1 MADATEPHF
10 TTLRVE
16 VDGRIGRLTL
26 TQPDK
31 LNPLGTVPLREI
43 AEAARWFDTTSASV
57 VIVTGE
63 GRAFSSGF
71 DLREFAGGD
80 SPTSASSRD
89 QADLGRLMAEAM
101 DRMSAL
107 AIAAIKGPC
116 VGGGVV
122 LAGVC
127 DLRIAADDTVF
138 SIPEVDLGIPLAWG
152 GIPRL
157 VREIGPA
164 LTRELVLTCRPF
176 SPEEALQIGFI
187 NRIVPRAE
195 LESAVDELAEQLA
208 RKAPSVVRATKRQVN
223 EALEDVASTA
233 GSWADADQLGAAMR
247 DPEARRPPA
256 TTSPPA
262 PNADPPGRHAH
273 PVRVAFRVGRTTRSC
288 TQTSGLRAP
297 SFALHSGWDGPP
309 KPSRKRRCGPGWGSA
324 EEVGGDVVEQP
335 RGERERLDVDAL
347 VVAVEA

>member
-1 MADATEPHF
+1 MTDVPEF
-10 TTLRVE
+10 STLRVE
-16 VDGRIGRLTL
+16 VDATASPGASGPIGRMTL
-26 TQPDK
+26 TQGDK

-43 AEAARWFDTTSASV
+43 AEAAQWFNSTDV
-57 VIVTGE
+57 HIVIVTGE
-63 GRAFSSGF
+63 GRGFSSGF
-71 DLREFAGGD
+71 DLREFAGTD
-80 SPTSASSRD
+80 SAAGTSSRD

-107 AIAAIKGPC
+107 TIAAIKGPC

-122 LAGVC
+122 LAAVC

-176 SPEEALQIGFI
+176 TPEEALRIGFL
-187 NRIVPRAE
+187 NRVVPRAE
-195 LESAVDELAEQLA
+195 LESTVDELAGQLA
-208 RKAPSVVRATKRQVN
+208 EKAPSVVRATKRQVN

-247 DPEARRPPA
+247 DPDARAAARA
-256 TTSPPA
+256 YLAS
-262 PNADPPGRHAH
+262 
-273 PVRVAFRVGRTTRSC
+273 RS
-288 TQTSGLRAP
+288 
-297 SFALHSGWDGPP
+297 
-309 KPSRKRRCGPGWGSA
+309 KR
-324 EEVGGDVVEQP
+324 
-335 RGERERLDVDAL
+335 
-347 VVAVEA
+347 

>member
-1 MADATEPHF
+1 MTDVPEF
-10 TTLRVE
+10 STLRVE
-16 VDGRIGRLTL
+16 VDRPIGRMTL
-26 TQPDK
+26 TQGDK

-43 AEAARWFDTTSASV
+43 AEAAQWFNSTDAHI

-63 GRAFSSGF
+63 GRGFSSGF
-71 DLREFAGGD
+71 DLREFAGTD
-80 SPTSASSRD
+80 SATSASSRD

-107 AIAAIKGPC
+107 TIAAIKGPC

-122 LAGVC
+122 LAAVC
-127 DLRIAADDTVF
+127 DLRIAADDTMF

-176 SPEEALQIGFI
+176 TPEEALRIGFL
-187 NRIVPRAE
+187 NRVVPRAE
-195 LESAVDELAEQLA
+195 LESTVDELAGQLA
-208 RKAPSVVRATKRQVN
+208 KKAPSVVRATKRQVN

-247 DPEARRPPA
+247 DPEARA
-256 TTSPPA
+256 A
-262 PNADPPGRHAH
+262 A
-273 PVRVAFRVGRTTRSC
+273 
-288 TQTSGLRAP
+288 RAYL
-297 SFALHSGWDGPP
+297 A
-309 KPSRKRRCGPGWGSA
+309 SRGKR
-324 EEVGGDVVEQP
+324 
-335 RGERERLDVDAL
+335 
-347 VVAVEA
+347 

>member
-1 MADATEPHF
+1 MTDAPEF
-10 TTLRVE
+10 STLRAE
-16 VDGRIGRLTL
+16 VDGSIGRLTL
-26 TQPDK
+26 TQGDK
-31 LNPLGTVPLREI
+31 LNPLGTMPLREI
-43 AEAARWFDTTSASV
+43 AEAARWFDTTSAHV

-63 GRAFSSGF
+63 GRGFSSGF
-71 DLREFAGGD
+71 DLREFAGGTSD
-80 SPTSASSRD
+80 PATSPRE

-107 AIAAIKGPC
+107 TIAAIKGPC

-122 LAGVC
+122 LAAVC

-176 SPEEALQIGFI
+176 SPEEALRIGFV
-187 NRIVPRAE
+187 NRIVPRADLDAE
-195 LESAVDELAEQLA
+195 VGELAEQLA

-247 DPEARRPPA
+247 DPDARAAARA
-256 TTSPPA
+256 YLASRA
-262 PNADPPGRHAH
+262 
-273 PVRVAFRVGRTTRSC
+273 RS
-288 TQTSGLRAP
+288 
-297 SFALHSGWDGPP
+297 
-309 KPSRKRRCGPGWGSA
+309 
-324 EEVGGDVVEQP
+324 
-335 RGERERLDVDAL
+335 
-347 VVAVEA
+347 

>member
-1 MADATEPHF
+1 MTDTPEF
-10 TTLRVE
+10 STLRVE
-16 VDGRIGRLTL
+16 VDGPIGRMTL
-26 TQPDK
+26 TQGDK

-43 AEAARWFDTTSASV
+43 ALAAHWFNTTDAHI

-63 GRAFSSGF
+63 GRGFSSGF

-80 SPTSASSRD
+80 RDDPNATTQARASSRD

-101 DRMSAL
+101 DRMNAL
-107 AIAAIKGPC
+107 TIAAIKGPC

-176 SPEEALQIGFI
+176 SPEEALRVGFI
-187 NRIVPRAE
+187 NRVVPRAE
-195 LESAVDELAEQLA
+195 LEATVDELAAQLA
-208 RKAPSVVRATKRQVN
+208 KKAPSVVRATKRQVN
-223 EALEDVASTA
+223 QAMEDMASSA

-247 DPEARRPPA
+247 DPEARA
-256 TTSPPA
+256 A
-262 PNADPPGRHAH
+262 A
-273 PVRVAFRVGRTTRSC
+273 
-288 TQTSGLRAP
+288 RAYLA
-297 SFALHSGWDGPP
+297 SRA
-309 KPSRKRRCGPGWGSA
+309 KP
-324 EEVGGDVVEQP
+324 
-335 RGERERLDVDAL
+335 
-347 VVAVEA
+347 

>member
-1 MADATEPHF
+1 MADTPTFA
-10 TTLRVE
+10 TLRVE
-16 VDGRIGRLTL
+16 VDGPIGRLTL
-26 TQPDK
+26 TQGDK

-43 AEAARWFDTTSASV
+43 AEAARWFDTTSAHV

-63 GRAFSSGF
+63 GRGFSSGF
-71 DLREFAGGD
+71 DLREFARGTSD
-80 SPTSASSRD
+80 AATSPRD

-107 AIAAIKGPC
+107 TIAAIKGPC

-122 LAGVC
+122 LAAVC
-127 DLRIAADDTVF
+127 DLRVAADDTVF

-176 SPEEALQIGFI
+176 SPEEALRIGFV

-195 LESAVDELAEQLA
+195 LDAAVDELAGQLA

-247 DPEARRPPA
+247 DPDARAAARA
-256 TTSPPA
+256 YLASRA
-262 PNADPPGRHAH
+262 
-273 PVRVAFRVGRTTRSC
+273 RS
-288 TQTSGLRAP
+288 
-297 SFALHSGWDGPP
+297 
-309 KPSRKRRCGPGWGSA
+309 
-324 EEVGGDVVEQP
+324 
-335 RGERERLDVDAL
+335 
-347 VVAVEA
+347 

>member
-1 MADATEPHF
+1 MDHVTDF
-10 TTLRVE
+10 TTLRAE
-16 VDGRIGRLTL
+16 VDGRLGRLTL
-26 TQPDK
+26 TQPDQ

-43 AEAARWFDTTSASV
+43 AEAARWFDTTDASV
-57 VIVTGE
+57 VVVTGE

-71 DLREFAGGD
+71 DLREFAGSGTD
-80 SPTSASSRD
+80 TATSSRD

-101 DRMSAL
+101 ERMKAL
-107 AIAAIKGPC
+107 TIAAIKGPC

-176 SPEEALQIGFI
+176 DAHEARAAGFV
-187 NRIVPRAE
+187 NRVVPRAD
-195 LESAVDELAEQLA
+195 LEREVDELATQLS

-223 EALEDVASTA
+223 EALEDVAPTVGA
-233 GSWADADQLGAAMR
+233 WADADLLGAAMR
-247 DPEARRPPA
+247 DPEARQAARDYLA
-256 TTSPPA
+256 A
-262 PNADPPGRHAH
+262 RGR
-273 PVRVAFRVGRTTRSC
+273 
-288 TQTSGLRAP
+288 
-297 SFALHSGWDGPP
+297 
-309 KPSRKRRCGPGWGSA
+309 
-324 EEVGGDVVEQP
+324 
-335 RGERERLDVDAL
+335 
-347 VVAVEA
+347 

>member
-1 MADATEPHF
+1 MAEPDVPAF
-10 TTLRVE
+10 ETLRVE
-16 VDGRIGRLTL
+16 VDDRIGRLTL
-26 TQPDK
+26 TQPAK

-71 DLREFAGGD
+71 DLREFAGTD

-101 DRMSAL
+101 ERMSAL
-107 AIAAIKGPC
+107 SIAAIKGPC

-127 DLRIAADDTVF
+127 DLRVAADDTVF

-164 LTRELVLTCRPF
+164 FTRELVLTCRPF
-176 SPEEALQIGFI
+176 GPDEAKALGFV
-187 NRIVPRAE
+187 NRVVPRAE
-195 LESAVDELAEQLA
+195 LESAVDELAGQLA

-223 EALEDVASTA
+223 EALEDMAPTVGA
-233 GSWADADQLGAAMR
+233 WADADLLGAAMR
-247 DPEARRPPA
+247 DPEARQAARDYLA
-256 TTSPPA
+256 
-262 PNADPPGRHAH
+262 NRQ
-273 PVRVAFRVGRTTRSC
+273 R
-288 TQTSGLRAP
+288 
-297 SFALHSGWDGPP
+297 
-309 KPSRKRRCGPGWGSA
+309 
-324 EEVGGDVVEQP
+324 
-335 RGERERLDVDAL
+335 
-347 VVAVEA
+347 

>member
-1 MADATEPHF
+1 MPDTPTF
-10 TTLRVE
+10 STLRVE
-16 VDGRIGRLTL
+16 VDDRIGRLTL

-43 AEAARWFDTTSASV
+43 AEAARWFDTTTASV

-71 DLREFAGGD
+71 DLREFAGSD

-101 DRMSAL
+101 ERMSAL
-107 AIAAIKGPC
+107 SIAAIKGPC

-127 DLRIAADDTVF
+127 DLRVAADDTVF

-164 LTRELVLTCRPF
+164 FTRELVLTCRPF
-176 SPEEALQIGFI
+176 GPDEAKAIGFV
-187 NRIVPRAE
+187 NRVVPRAE

-223 EALEDVASTA
+223 EALEDLASTVGA
-233 GSWADADQLGAAMR
+233 WADADLLGAAMR
-247 DPEARRPPA
+247 DPEARAAARDYLA
-256 TTSPPA
+256 
-262 PNADPPGRHAH
+262 
-273 PVRVAFRVGRTTRSC
+273 
-288 TQTSGLRAP
+288 
-297 SFALHSGWDGPP
+297 
-309 KPSRKRRCGPGWGSA
+309 SRQR
-324 EEVGGDVVEQP
+324 
-335 RGERERLDVDAL
+335 
-347 VVAVEA
+347 